1 MYTVYDYWA
10 MGGGEWLEVKHAH
23 TSDAFCMHGHDVHV
37 DLLLWWNIC
46 KKNAT
51 EADMADETSK
61 TRFVMIM
68 HSEFDLTRLA
78 PSIIII
84 S

>member
-1 MYTVYDYWA
+1 MHIPPMHSVCMA
-10 MGGGEWLEVKHAH
+10 MMCMWTSCSGEIFA
-23 TSDAFCMHGHDVHV
+23 
-37 DLLLWWNIC
+37 

-68 HSEFDLTRLA
+68 HSEFDLIRLA